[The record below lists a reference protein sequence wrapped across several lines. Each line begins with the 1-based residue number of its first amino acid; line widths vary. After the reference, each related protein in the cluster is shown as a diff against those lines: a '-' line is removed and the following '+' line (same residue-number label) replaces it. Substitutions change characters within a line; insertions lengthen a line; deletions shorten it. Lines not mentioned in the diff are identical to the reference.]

1 MWLVCIGFDAV
12 DWLGERRD
20 TEVLDFAIQL
30 TRPRSLCLNLHLN
43 CYTQPLRRVQGLC
56 AWDTPWR
63 EKKNSFNWISNC
75 NSSVSLAGECESGTQ
90 TTRRHSSCEWM
101 NWAWQSGVHR
111 ADVVEG
117 GTLRTVLEGSLL
129 AWQWLTETRWTRA
142 RHLANRYAPLQT
154 LVLAWCDSKL
164 YSFYTDAQLFRG
176 LHCSSWDFMGTHNHL
191 TSQLIKIHQIFSNYS
206 KFSQIQLIHQPSPV
220 SPSSTAQSSKCTPDG
235 RSAIRSSVL
244 RRSASARSRVATD
257 SSSGVEGK
265 VPGSKKKLV
274 CHAHVL

>member
-1 MWLVCIGFDAV
+1 MLSSWLVQGVCAWICTWTAIHNHCDV
-12 DWLGERRD
+12 SK
-20 TEVLDFAIQL
+20 DFAPEIRL
-30 TRPRSLCLNLHLN
+30 E
-43 CYTQPLRRVQGLC
+43 GG
-56 AWDTPWR
+56 
-63 EKKNSFNWISNC
+63 KKNSFNWISNC